1 MLLMTYP
8 IIVPILSVI
17 SYHDLLRSIT
27 IYYYY
32 IYIYIYYYLLLSL
45 IIYYYI
51 LLSVLSIALHSIISS
66 MISYYHPIIIQNIIK
81 SLNHPI
87 DIPI

>member
-8 IIVPILSVI
+8 ISVPILSVI

-27 IYYYY
+27 IYYY
-32 IYIYIYYYLLLSL
+32 IYIYYYLLLSI

-51 LLSVLSIALHSIISS
+51 LLSILSIALHSIISS